1 MMQKHVVG
9 NKAVAALLAVNFAV
23 SMAACG
29 GNGTQGQPSG
39 AGSASTAGESR
50 VSKATAA
57 FFDSKTEIPA
67 EQAFG
72 TKSVWFDKGSGVD
85 IDDESTVDW
94 ESRVSKAT
102 AAFFDSKTEI
112 PAEQAFGTKS
122 VWFDKGSGVD
132 IDDEST
138 VDYIYVFD
146 GKGSV
151 TAYQTGYYPST
162 DNGAVTTTYGDL
174 LGLSEDELIQLAK
187 DRDKDCF
194 DNARENYLSTSAKF
208 FADKAEQDTSK
219 AEEITKKGEEFQK
232 TLSKTEYE
240 EPAAKPFYLKA
251 NSSEEMLSAEQDT
264 SKAEEITKKGEE
276 FQKTLSKTEYEEPA
290 AKPFYLKANSSEE
303 MLSLQIRRF
312 NEQYADYYLEDSSN
326 AGTFET
332 VNKDLELK
340 PIDAVQLDGMRLQ
353 GYSRIVTSV
362 GPNNKGFT
370 GMEQ

>member
-9 NKAVAALLAVNFAV
+9 NKAIAALLAVGFAV

-39 AGSASTAGESR
+39 TGSASTAGESR

-57 FFDSKTEIPA
+57 FFDSKT
-67 EQAFG
+67 
-72 TKSVWFDKGSGVD
+72 D
-85 IDDESTVDW
+85 
-94 ESRVSKAT
+94 
-102 AAFFDSKTEI
+102 I

-146 GKGSV
+146 GKGSGTV
-151 TAYQTGYYPST
+151 YQTGYYPST

-251 NSSEEMLSAEQDT
+251 NSSEEMLS
-264 SKAEEITKKGEE
+264 
-276 FQKTLSKTEYEEPA
+276 F
-290 AKPFYLKANSSEE
+290 
-303 MLSLQIRRF
+303 QIRRF

>member
-1 MMQKHVVG
+1 MTQHHVVG
-9 NKAVAALLAVNFAV
+9 NKAVAALLAVGLAV
-23 SMAACG
+23 SMGACG
-29 GNGTQGQPSG
+29 GNGAQDQPSG
-39 AGSASTAGESR
+39 TGSASTAGESR

-85 IDDESTVDW
+85 IDDESTVDC
-94 ESRVSKAT
+94 
-102 AAFFDSKTEI
+102 
-112 PAEQAFGTKS
+112 
-122 VWFDKGSGVD
+122 
-132 IDDEST
+132 
-138 VDYIYVFD
+138 IYVFD

-251 NSSEEMLSAEQDT
+251 NSSEEMLS
-264 SKAEEITKKGEE
+264 
-276 FQKTLSKTEYEEPA
+276 F
-290 AKPFYLKANSSEE
+290 
-303 MLSLQIRRF
+303 QIRRF

-340 PIDAVQLDGMRLQ
+340 PIDTVQLDGMRLQ

-362 GPNNKGFT
+362 GPDNKGFT

>member
-1 MMQKHVVG
+1 MMQKHAVG
-9 NKAVAALLAVNFAV
+9 KRAVAALLAMGLAV
-23 SMAACG
+23 SMGACG
-29 GNGTQGQPSG
+29 GNGAQGQPSG
-39 AGSASTAGESR
+39 TGSASTAGESR

-57 FFDSKTEIPA
+57 FFDSKTEI
-67 EQAFG
+67 
-72 TKSVWFDKGSGVD
+72 S
-85 IDDESTVDW
+85 
-94 ESRVSKAT
+94 
-102 AAFFDSKTEI
+102 
-112 PAEQAFGTKS
+112 AEQAFGTKS

-162 DNGAVTTTYGDL
+162 DNGEVTTTYGDL
-174 LGLSEDELIQLAK
+174 PGLSEDELIQLAK

-232 TLSKTEYE
+232 TLSMTEYE

-251 NSSEEMLSAEQDT
+251 NSSEEMLS
-264 SKAEEITKKGEE
+264 
-276 FQKTLSKTEYEEPA
+276 F
-290 AKPFYLKANSSEE
+290 
-303 MLSLQIRRF
+303 QIRRF
-312 NEQYADYYLEDSSN
+312 NEQYADYYLKGSSN

>member
-1 MMQKHVVG
+1 MMQKHAVG
-9 NKAVAALLAVNFAV
+9 NKAVAALLAVGLAV
-23 SMAACG
+23 SMGACG
-29 GNGTQGQPSG
+29 GNGAQGQPSG
-39 AGSASTAGESR
+39 TGSASTAGESR

-72 TKSVWFDKGSGVD
+72 TKSVWFV
-85 IDDESTVDW
+85 
-94 ESRVSKAT
+94 
-102 AAFFDSKTEI
+102 
-112 PAEQAFGTKS
+112 
-122 VWFDKGSGVD
+122 KGSGVD

-251 NSSEEMLSAEQDT
+251 NSSEEMLS
-264 SKAEEITKKGEE
+264 
-276 FQKTLSKTEYEEPA
+276 FQIS
-290 AKPFYLKANSSEE
+290 
-303 MLSLQIRRF
+303 RF
-312 NEQYADYYLEDSSN
+312 NEKSADRYLEGSGDVE
-326 AGTFET
+326 TFPT
-332 VNKDLELK
+332 VNTDLDLE
-340 PIDAVQLDGMRLQ
+340 PIDTVQLDGMRLQ

-362 GPNNKGFT
+362 GPDNKGFT

>member
-1 MMQKHVVG
+1 MMQKHAVG
-9 NKAVAALLAVNFAV
+9 NKAVAALLAVGLAV
-23 SMAACG
+23 SMGACG
-29 GNGTQGQPSG
+29 GNGAQGQPSG
-39 AGSASTAGESR
+39 TGSASAAG
-50 VSKATAA
+50 
-57 FFDSKTEIPA
+57 
-67 EQAFG
+67 
-72 TKSVWFDKGSGVD
+72 
-85 IDDESTVDW
+85 

-162 DNGAVTTTYGDL
+162 DNGEVTTTYGDL

-232 TLSKTEYE
+232 TLSMTEYE

-251 NSSEEMLSAEQDT
+251 NSSEEMLS
-264 SKAEEITKKGEE
+264 
-276 FQKTLSKTEYEEPA
+276 F
-290 AKPFYLKANSSEE
+290 
-303 MLSLQIRRF
+303 QIRRF
-312 NEQYADYYLEDSSN
+312 NEQYADYYLKDSSN

>member
-1 MMQKHVVG
+1 MMQKHAVG
-9 NKAVAALLAVNFAV
+9 KRAVAALLAVGLAV
-23 SMAACG
+23 SMGACG
-29 GNGTQGQPSG
+29 GNGAQGQPSG
-39 AGSASTAGESR
+39 TGSASTAGESR

-57 FFDSKTEIPA
+57 FFDSKTEI
-67 EQAFG
+67 
-72 TKSVWFDKGSGVD
+72 S
-85 IDDESTVDW
+85 
-94 ESRVSKAT
+94 
-102 AAFFDSKTEI
+102 
-112 PAEQAFGTKS
+112 AEQAFGTKS

-162 DNGAVTTTYGDL
+162 DNGEVTTTYGDL

-194 DNARENYLSTSAKF
+194 DNARENYLSASAKF

-219 AEEITKKGEEFQK
+219 AEEIIKKGEEFQK

-251 NSSEEMLSAEQDT
+251 NSSEEMLS
-264 SKAEEITKKGEE
+264 
-276 FQKTLSKTEYEEPA
+276 F
-290 AKPFYLKANSSEE
+290 
-303 MLSLQIRRF
+303 QIRRF
-312 NEQYADYYLEDSSN
+312 NEQYADYYLKDSSN

>member
-9 NKAVAALLAVNFAV
+9 NKAIAALLAVGFAV

-39 AGSASTAGESR
+39 TGSASTAG
-50 VSKATAA
+50 
-57 FFDSKTEIPA
+57 
-67 EQAFG
+67 
-72 TKSVWFDKGSGVD
+72 
-85 IDDESTVDW
+85 

-151 TAYQTGYYPST
+151 TVYQTEYYPST

-251 NSSEEMLSAEQDT
+251 NSSEEMVS
-264 SKAEEITKKGEE
+264 
-276 FQKTLSKTEYEEPA
+276 F
-290 AKPFYLKANSSEE
+290 
-303 MLSLQIRRF
+303 QIRRF
-312 NEQYADYYLEDSSN
+312 NEQSADRYLEGSGDVE
-326 AGTFET
+326 TFAT
-332 VNKDLELK
+332 VNTDLDLQ

>member
-1 MMQKHVVG
+1 MMQKHAVG
-9 NKAVAALLAVNFAV
+9 KRAVAALLAVGLAV
-23 SMAACG
+23 SMGACG
-29 GNGTQGQPSG
+29 GNGAQGQSG
-39 AGSASTAGESR
+39 TGSASTAG
-50 VSKATAA
+50 
-57 FFDSKTEIPA
+57 
-67 EQAFG
+67 
-72 TKSVWFDKGSGVD
+72 
-85 IDDESTVDW
+85 

-162 DNGAVTTTYGDL
+162 DNGEVTTTYGDL

-251 NSSEEMLSAEQDT
+251 NSSEEMLS
-264 SKAEEITKKGEE
+264 
-276 FQKTLSKTEYEEPA
+276 F
-290 AKPFYLKANSSEE
+290 
-303 MLSLQIRRF
+303 QIRRF
-312 NEQYADYYLEDSSN
+312 NEQYADYYLKDSSN

>member
-1 MMQKHVVG
+1 MTQHHVVG
-9 NKAVAALLAVNFAV
+9 NKAVAALLAVGLAV
-23 SMAACG
+23 SMGACG
-29 GNGTQGQPSG
+29 GNGAQGQPSG
-39 AGSASTAGESR
+39 TGSASTAGESR

-72 TKSVWFDKGSGVD
+72 TKSVWFDKGSEED
-85 IDDESTVDW
+85 LSED
-94 ESRVSKAT
+94 A
-102 AAFFDSKTEI
+102 
-112 PAEQAFGTKS
+112 
-122 VWFDKGSGVD
+122 
-132 IDDEST
+132 T

-146 GKGSV
+146 GSGGV
-151 TAYQTGYYPST
+151 TAYQTGYAPT
-162 DNGAVTTTYGDL
+162 DTGIGPVTTTYGDL

-240 EPAAKPFYLKA
+240 EPAAKPSYLKA
-251 NSSEEMLSAEQDT
+251 NSSEEMLS
-264 SKAEEITKKGEE
+264 
-276 FQKTLSKTEYEEPA
+276 F
-290 AKPFYLKANSSEE
+290 
-303 MLSLQIRRF
+303 QIRRF
-312 NEQYADYYLEDSSN
+312 NEQYADYYLKDSSN

>member
-9 NKAVAALLAVNFAV
+9 NKAVAALLAVGLAV
-23 SMAACG
+23 SMGACG
-29 GNGTQGQPSG
+29 GNGAQGQPSG
-39 AGSASTAGESR
+39 AGSASTAG
-50 VSKATAA
+50 
-57 FFDSKTEIPA
+57 
-67 EQAFG
+67 
-72 TKSVWFDKGSGVD
+72 
-85 IDDESTVDW
+85 

-194 DNARENYLSTSAKF
+194 DNARENYLATSAKF

-232 TLSKTEYE
+232 TLSMTEYE

-251 NSSEEMLSAEQDT
+251 NSSEEMLS
-264 SKAEEITKKGEE
+264 
-276 FQKTLSKTEYEEPA
+276 F
-290 AKPFYLKANSSEE
+290 
-303 MLSLQIRRF
+303 QIRRF

-362 GPNNKGFT
+362 GLNNKGFT

>member
-1 MMQKHVVG
+1 MKTDMG
-9 NKAVAALLAVNFAV
+9 KALAALVAVGISV
-23 SMAACG
+23 SVAACG
-29 GNGTQGQPSG
+29 GNNVQGAQQGTS
-39 AGSASTAGESR
+39 SATADGGER
-50 VSKATAA
+50 VSKATAV

-67 EQAFG
+67 EKAFG

-85 IDDESTVDW
+85 LSED
-94 ESRVSKAT
+94 A
-102 AAFFDSKTEI
+102 
-112 PAEQAFGTKS
+112 
-122 VWFDKGSGVD
+122 
-132 IDDEST
+132 T

-146 GKGSV
+146 GSGGV
-151 TAYQTGYYPST
+151 TAYQTGYYPPST
-162 DNGAVTTTYGDL
+162 GIGAVTTTYGDL
-174 LGLSEDELIQLAK
+174 LGLSEEGLIQLAK

-194 DNARENYLSTSAKF
+194 DNARENYLATSAKF

-240 EPAAKPFYLKA
+240 EPAAKPSYLKA
-251 NSSEEMLSAEQDT
+251 NSSEEMLS
-264 SKAEEITKKGEE
+264 
-276 FQKTLSKTEYEEPA
+276 F
-290 AKPFYLKANSSEE
+290 
-303 MLSLQIRRF
+303 QIRRF

>member
-39 AGSASTAGESR
+39 AGSASTAG
-50 VSKATAA
+50 
-57 FFDSKTEIPA
+57 
-67 EQAFG
+67 
-72 TKSVWFDKGSGVD
+72 
-85 IDDESTVDW
+85 

-194 DNARENYLSTSAKF
+194 DNARENYLATSAKF

-240 EPAAKPFYLKA
+240 EPAAKP
-251 NSSEEMLSAEQDT
+251 S
-264 SKAEEITKKGEE
+264 
-276 FQKTLSKTEYEEPA
+276 
-290 AKPFYLKANSSEE
+290 YLKANSSEE

>member
-1 MMQKHVVG
+1 MMQKHAVG
-9 NKAVAALLAVNFAV
+9 NKAVAALLAVGLAV
-23 SMAACG
+23 SMGACG
-29 GNGTQGQPSG
+29 GNGAQGQPSG
-39 AGSASTAGESR
+39 TGSASAAGESR
-50 VSKATAA
+50 V
-57 FFDSKTEIPA
+57 P
-67 EQAFG
+67 
-72 TKSVWFDKGSGVD
+72 
-85 IDDESTVDW
+85 
-94 ESRVSKAT
+94 KAT

-162 DNGAVTTTYGDL
+162 DNGEVTTTYGDL

-232 TLSKTEYE
+232 TLSMTEYK

-251 NSSEEMLSAEQDT
+251 DSSEEMLS
-264 SKAEEITKKGEE
+264 
-276 FQKTLSKTEYEEPA
+276 F
-290 AKPFYLKANSSEE
+290 
-303 MLSLQIRRF
+303 QIRRF
-312 NEQYADYYLEDSSN
+312 NEQYADYYLKDSSN

>member
-9 NKAVAALLAVNFAV
+9 NKAVTALLAVSFAV

-39 AGSASTAGESR
+39 AGSASTAG
-50 VSKATAA
+50 
-57 FFDSKTEIPA
+57 
-67 EQAFG
+67 
-72 TKSVWFDKGSGVD
+72 
-85 IDDESTVDW
+85 

-194 DNARENYLSTSAKF
+194 DNARENYLATSAKF

-251 NSSEEMLSAEQDT
+251 NSSEEMLS
-264 SKAEEITKKGEE
+264 
-276 FQKTLSKTEYEEPA
+276 F
-290 AKPFYLKANSSEE
+290 
-303 MLSLQIRRF
+303 QIRRF

>member
-9 NKAVAALLAVNFAV
+9 NKAIAALLAVGFAV

-39 AGSASTAGESR
+39 TGSASTAG
-50 VSKATAA
+50 
-57 FFDSKTEIPA
+57 
-67 EQAFG
+67 
-72 TKSVWFDKGSGVD
+72 
-85 IDDESTVDW
+85 

-232 TLSKTEYE
+232 TLSMTEYE

-251 NSSEEMLSAEQDT
+251 NSSEEMLS
-264 SKAEEITKKGEE
+264 
-276 FQKTLSKTEYEEPA
+276 F
-290 AKPFYLKANSSEE
+290 
-303 MLSLQIRRF
+303 QIRRF
-312 NEQYADYYLEDSSN
+312 NEQYADYYLKGSSN

-353 GYSRIVTSV
+353 GYSRIITSV

>member
-1 MMQKHVVG
+1 MTQHHVVG
-9 NKAVAALLAVNFAV
+9 NKAVAALLAVGLAV
-23 SMAACG
+23 SMGACG
-29 GNGTQGQPSG
+29 GNGAQGQPSG
-39 AGSASTAGESR
+39 TGSASTAGESR
-50 VSKATAA
+50 VSKATGA
-57 FFDSKTEIPA
+57 FFDSKTEI
-67 EQAFG
+67 
-72 TKSVWFDKGSGVD
+72 S
-85 IDDESTVDW
+85 
-94 ESRVSKAT
+94 
-102 AAFFDSKTEI
+102 
-112 PAEQAFGTKS
+112 AEQAFGTKS

-162 DNGAVTTTYGDL
+162 DNGEVTTTYGDL

-251 NSSEEMLSAEQDT
+251 NSSEEMLS
-264 SKAEEITKKGEE
+264 
-276 FQKTLSKTEYEEPA
+276 F
-290 AKPFYLKANSSEE
+290 
-303 MLSLQIRRF
+303 QIRHF
-312 NEQYADYYLEDSSN
+312 NEQYADYYLKDSSN

-362 GPNNKGFT
+362 GQNNKGFT

>member
-1 MMQKHVVG
+1 MTQHHAVG
-9 NKAVAALLAVNFAV
+9 NKAVAALLAVGLAV
-23 SMAACG
+23 SMGACG
-29 GNGTQGQPSG
+29 GNGAQGQPSG
-39 AGSASTAGESR
+39 TGSASAAG
-50 VSKATAA
+50 
-57 FFDSKTEIPA
+57 
-67 EQAFG
+67 
-72 TKSVWFDKGSGVD
+72 
-85 IDDESTVDW
+85 

-219 AEEITKKGEEFQK
+219 AEEIIKKGEEFQK
-232 TLSKTEYE
+232 TLSMTEYE

-251 NSSEEMLSAEQDT
+251 NSSEEMLS
-264 SKAEEITKKGEE
+264 
-276 FQKTLSKTEYEEPA
+276 F
-290 AKPFYLKANSSEE
+290 
-303 MLSLQIRRF
+303 QIRRF
-312 NEQYADYYLEDSSN
+312 NEQHADYYLKDSSN
-326 AGTFET
+326 VGTFET

>member
-1 MMQKHVVG
+1 MMQKHAVG
-9 NKAVAALLAVNFAV
+9 KRAVAALLAVGLAV
-23 SMAACG
+23 SMGACG
-29 GNGTQGQPSG
+29 GNGAQGQPSG
-39 AGSASTAGESR
+39 TGSASTAG
-50 VSKATAA
+50 
-57 FFDSKTEIPA
+57 
-67 EQAFG
+67 
-72 TKSVWFDKGSGVD
+72 
-85 IDDESTVDW
+85 

-162 DNGAVTTTYGDL
+162 DNGEVTTTYGDL

-187 DRDKDCF
+187 DRDKYCF

-232 TLSKTEYE
+232 TLSMTEYE

-251 NSSEEMLSAEQDT
+251 NSSEEMLS
-264 SKAEEITKKGEE
+264 
-276 FQKTLSKTEYEEPA
+276 F
-290 AKPFYLKANSSEE
+290 
-303 MLSLQIRRF
+303 QIRRF
-312 NEQYADYYLEDSSN
+312 NEQYADYYLEGSSN

-362 GPNNKGFT
+362 GPDNKGFT

>member
-9 NKAVAALLAVNFAV
+9 NKAIAALLAVGFAV

-39 AGSASTAGESR
+39 TGSASTAGESR

-57 FFDSKTEIPA
+57 FFDSKT
-67 EQAFG
+67 
-72 TKSVWFDKGSGVD
+72 D
-85 IDDESTVDW
+85 
-94 ESRVSKAT
+94 
-102 AAFFDSKTEI
+102 I

-162 DNGAVTTTYGDL
+162 NNGAVTTTYGDL

-251 NSSEEMLSAEQDT
+251 NSSEEMLS
-264 SKAEEITKKGEE
+264 
-276 FQKTLSKTEYEEPA
+276 F
-290 AKPFYLKANSSEE
+290 
-303 MLSLQIRRF
+303 QIRRF

>member
-9 NKAVAALLAVNFAV
+9 NKAVAALLAVSFAV

-39 AGSASTAGESR
+39 AGSASTAG
-50 VSKATAA
+50 
-57 FFDSKTEIPA
+57 
-67 EQAFG
+67 
-72 TKSVWFDKGSGVD
+72 
-85 IDDESTVDW
+85 

-251 NSSEEMLSAEQDT
+251 NSSEEMLS
-264 SKAEEITKKGEE
+264 
-276 FQKTLSKTEYEEPA
+276 F
-290 AKPFYLKANSSEE
+290 
-303 MLSLQIRRF
+303 QIRRF

-332 VNKDLELK
+332 VNKDLEL
-340 PIDAVQLDGMRLQ
+340 
-353 GYSRIVTSV
+353 
-362 GPNNKGFT
+362 
-370 GMEQ
+370 

>member
-1 MMQKHVVG
+1 MMQKHVAG
-9 NKAVAALLAVNFAV
+9 NKAVAALLAVSFAV

-39 AGSASTAGESR
+39 AGSASTAG
-50 VSKATAA
+50 
-57 FFDSKTEIPA
+57 
-67 EQAFG
+67 
-72 TKSVWFDKGSGVD
+72 
-85 IDDESTVDW
+85 

-251 NSSEEMLSAEQDT
+251 NSSEEMLS
-264 SKAEEITKKGEE
+264 
-276 FQKTLSKTEYEEPA
+276 F
-290 AKPFYLKANSSEE
+290 
-303 MLSLQIRRF
+303 QIRRF

>member
-9 NKAVAALLAVNFAV
+9 NKAIAALLAVGFAV

-39 AGSASTAGESR
+39 TGSASTAGESR

-57 FFDSKTEIPA
+57 FFDSKT
-67 EQAFG
+67 
-72 TKSVWFDKGSGVD
+72 D
-85 IDDESTVDW
+85 
-94 ESRVSKAT
+94 
-102 AAFFDSKTEI
+102 I

-232 TLSKTEYE
+232 ILSMTEYE

-251 NSSEEMLSAEQDT
+251 NSSEEMLS
-264 SKAEEITKKGEE
+264 
-276 FQKTLSKTEYEEPA
+276 F
-290 AKPFYLKANSSEE
+290 
-303 MLSLQIRRF
+303 QIRRF
-312 NEQYADYYLEDSSN
+312 NEQYADYYLKDSSN

>member
-1 MMQKHVVG
+1 MTQHHVVG
-9 NKAVAALLAVNFAV
+9 NKAVAALLAVGLAV
-23 SMAACG
+23 SMGACG
-29 GNGTQGQPSG
+29 GNGAQGQPSG
-39 AGSASTAGESR
+39 TGSASTAG
-50 VSKATAA
+50 
-57 FFDSKTEIPA
+57 
-67 EQAFG
+67 
-72 TKSVWFDKGSGVD
+72 
-85 IDDESTVDW
+85 

-162 DNGAVTTTYGDL
+162 DNGEVTTTYGDL

-251 NSSEEMLSAEQDT
+251 NSSEEMLS
-264 SKAEEITKKGEE
+264 
-276 FQKTLSKTEYEEPA
+276 F
-290 AKPFYLKANSSEE
+290 
-303 MLSLQIRRF
+303 QIRHF
-312 NEQYADYYLEDSSN
+312 NEQYADYYLKDSSN

-362 GPNNKGFT
+362 GQNNKGFT

>member
-1 MMQKHVVG
+1 MMQKHAVG
-9 NKAVAALLAVNFAV
+9 NKAVAALLAVGLAV
-23 SMAACG
+23 SMGACG
-29 GNGTQGQPSG
+29 GNGAQGQPSG
-39 AGSASTAGESR
+39 TGSASAAG
-50 VSKATAA
+50 
-57 FFDSKTEIPA
+57 
-67 EQAFG
+67 
-72 TKSVWFDKGSGVD
+72 
-85 IDDESTVDW
+85 

-162 DNGAVTTTYGDL
+162 DNGEVTTTYRDL

-194 DNARENYLSTSAKF
+194 DNARENYLSASAKF

-219 AEEITKKGEEFQK
+219 AEEIIKKGEEFQK

-251 NSSEEMLSAEQDT
+251 NSSEEMLS
-264 SKAEEITKKGEE
+264 
-276 FQKTLSKTEYEEPA
+276 F
-290 AKPFYLKANSSEE
+290 
-303 MLSLQIRRF
+303 QIRRF
-312 NEQYADYYLEDSSN
+312 NEQYADYYLKDSSN

>member
-1 MMQKHVVG
+1 MMQKHAVG
-9 NKAVAALLAVNFAV
+9 NKAVAALLAVGLAV
-23 SMAACG
+23 SMGACG
-29 GNGTQGQPSG
+29 GNGAQGQPSG
-39 AGSASTAGESR
+39 TGSASAAG
-50 VSKATAA
+50 
-57 FFDSKTEIPA
+57 
-67 EQAFG
+67 
-72 TKSVWFDKGSGVD
+72 
-85 IDDESTVDW
+85 

-162 DNGAVTTTYGDL
+162 DNGEVTTTYGDL

-232 TLSKTEYE
+232 TLSMTEYE

-251 NSSEEMLSAEQDT
+251 NSSEEMLS
-264 SKAEEITKKGEE
+264 
-276 FQKTLSKTEYEEPA
+276 F
-290 AKPFYLKANSSEE
+290 
-303 MLSLQIRRF
+303 QIRRF
-312 NEQYADYYLEDSSN
+312 NEQYADYYLKDSSN

-362 GPNNKGFT
+362 GLNNKGFT

>member
-1 MMQKHVVG
+1 MTQHHTVG
-9 NKAVAALLAVNFAV
+9 KRAVAALLAVGLAV
-23 SMAACG
+23 SMGACG
-29 GNGTQGQPSG
+29 GNGAQGQPSG
-39 AGSASTAGESR
+39 TGSASAAG
-50 VSKATAA
+50 
-57 FFDSKTEIPA
+57 
-67 EQAFG
+67 
-72 TKSVWFDKGSGVD
+72 
-85 IDDESTVDW
+85 

-162 DNGAVTTTYGDL
+162 DNGEVTTTYGDL

-232 TLSKTEYE
+232 TLSMTEYK

-251 NSSEEMLSAEQDT
+251 DSSEEMLS
-264 SKAEEITKKGEE
+264 
-276 FQKTLSKTEYEEPA
+276 F
-290 AKPFYLKANSSEE
+290 
-303 MLSLQIRRF
+303 QIRRF
-312 NEQYADYYLEDSSN
+312 NEQYADYYLKDSSN

>member
-1 MMQKHVVG
+1 MMQKHAVG
-9 NKAVAALLAVNFAV
+9 KRAVAALLAVGLAV
-23 SMAACG
+23 SMGACG
-29 GNGTQGQPSG
+29 GNGAQGQPSG
-39 AGSASTAGESR
+39 TGSASTAGESR
-50 VSKATAA
+50 VA
-57 FFDSKTEIPA
+57 
-67 EQAFG
+67 
-72 TKSVWFDKGSGVD
+72 
-85 IDDESTVDW
+85 
-94 ESRVSKAT
+94 KAT

-162 DNGAVTTTYGDL
+162 DNGEVTTTYGDL

-251 NSSEEMLSAEQDT
+251 NSSEEMLS
-264 SKAEEITKKGEE
+264 
-276 FQKTLSKTEYEEPA
+276 F
-290 AKPFYLKANSSEE
+290 
-303 MLSLQIRRF
+303 QIRRF
-312 NEQYADYYLEDSSN
+312 NEQYADYYLKDSSN

>member
-1 MMQKHVVG
+1 MMQKHAVG
-9 NKAVAALLAVNFAV
+9 KRAVAALLAVGLAV
-23 SMAACG
+23 SMGACG
-29 GNGTQGQPSG
+29 GNGAQGQPSG
-39 AGSASTAGESR
+39 TGSASTAGESR

-57 FFDSKTEIPA
+57 FFDSKTEI
-67 EQAFG
+67 
-72 TKSVWFDKGSGVD
+72 S
-85 IDDESTVDW
+85 
-94 ESRVSKAT
+94 
-102 AAFFDSKTEI
+102 
-112 PAEQAFGTKS
+112 AEQAFGTKS

-162 DNGAVTTTYGDL
+162 DNGEVTTTYGDL

-194 DNARENYLSTSAKF
+194 DNARENYLSASAKF

-219 AEEITKKGEEFQK
+219 AEEIIKKGEEFQK
-232 TLSKTEYE
+232 TLSMTEYE

-251 NSSEEMLSAEQDT
+251 NSSEEMLS
-264 SKAEEITKKGEE
+264 
-276 FQKTLSKTEYEEPA
+276 F
-290 AKPFYLKANSSEE
+290 
-303 MLSLQIRRF
+303 QIRRF
-312 NEQYADYYLEDSSN
+312 NEQYADYYLKDSSN

-362 GPNNKGFT
+362 GLNNKGFT

>member
-9 NKAVAALLAVNFAV
+9 NKAVAALLAVSFAV

-39 AGSASTAGESR
+39 AGSASTAG
-50 VSKATAA
+50 
-57 FFDSKTEIPA
+57 
-67 EQAFG
+67 
-72 TKSVWFDKGSGVD
+72 
-85 IDDESTVDW
+85 

-194 DNARENYLSTSAKF
+194 DNARENYLATSAKF
-208 FADKAEQDTSK
+208 FADK
-219 AEEITKKGEEFQK
+219 
-232 TLSKTEYE
+232 
-240 EPAAKPFYLKA
+240 
-251 NSSEEMLSAEQDT
+251 AEQDT

>member
-1 MMQKHVVG
+1 MMQKHAVG
-9 NKAVAALLAVNFAV
+9 NKAVAALLAVGLAV
-23 SMAACG
+23 SMGACG
-29 GNGTQGQPSG
+29 GNGAQGQPSG
-39 AGSASTAGESR
+39 TGSASAAG
-50 VSKATAA
+50 
-57 FFDSKTEIPA
+57 
-67 EQAFG
+67 
-72 TKSVWFDKGSGVD
+72 
-85 IDDESTVDW
+85 

-162 DNGAVTTTYGDL
+162 DNGEVTTTYGDL

-194 DNARENYLSTSAKF
+194 DNARENYLSASAKF

-219 AEEITKKGEEFQK
+219 AEEIIKKGEEFQK

-251 NSSEEMLSAEQDT
+251 NSSEEMLS
-264 SKAEEITKKGEE
+264 
-276 FQKTLSKTEYEEPA
+276 F
-290 AKPFYLKANSSEE
+290 
-303 MLSLQIRRF
+303 QIRRF
-312 NEQYADYYLEDSSN
+312 NEQYADYYLKDSSN

-340 PIDAVQLDGMRLQ
+340 PIDAVQLDGMHLQ

-362 GPNNKGFT
+362 GLNNKGFT

>member
-9 NKAVAALLAVNFAV
+9 NKAIAALLAVGFAV

-39 AGSASTAGESR
+39 TGSASTAGESR

-57 FFDSKTEIPA
+57 FFDSKT
-67 EQAFG
+67 
-72 TKSVWFDKGSGVD
+72 D
-85 IDDESTVDW
+85 
-94 ESRVSKAT
+94 
-102 AAFFDSKTEI
+102 I

-232 TLSKTEYE
+232 ILSMTEYE

-251 NSSEEMLSAEQDT
+251 NSSEEMLS
-264 SKAEEITKKGEE
+264 
-276 FQKTLSKTEYEEPA
+276 F
-290 AKPFYLKANSSEE
+290 
-303 MLSLQIRRF
+303 QIRRF
-312 NEQYADYYLEDSSN
+312 NEQYADYYLKGSSN

>member
-9 NKAVAALLAVNFAV
+9 NKAVAALLAVSFAV

-39 AGSASTAGESR
+39 AGSASTAG
-50 VSKATAA
+50 
-57 FFDSKTEIPA
+57 
-67 EQAFG
+67 
-72 TKSVWFDKGSGVD
+72 
-85 IDDESTVDW
+85 

-240 EPAAKPFYLKA
+240 EPAAKPSYLKA
-251 NSSEEMLSAEQDT
+251 NSSEEMLS
-264 SKAEEITKKGEE
+264 
-276 FQKTLSKTEYEEPA
+276 F
-290 AKPFYLKANSSEE
+290 
-303 MLSLQIRRF
+303 QIRRF

>member
-9 NKAVAALLAVNFAV
+9 NKAVTALLAVSFAV

-39 AGSASTAGESR
+39 AGSASTAR
-50 VSKATAA
+50 
-57 FFDSKTEIPA
+57 
-67 EQAFG
+67 
-72 TKSVWFDKGSGVD
+72 
-85 IDDESTVDW
+85 

-240 EPAAKPFYLKA
+240 EPAAKPSYLKA
-251 NSSEEMLSAEQDT
+251 NSSEEMLS
-264 SKAEEITKKGEE
+264 
-276 FQKTLSKTEYEEPA
+276 F
-290 AKPFYLKANSSEE
+290 
-303 MLSLQIRRF
+303 QIRRF

>member
-1 MMQKHVVG
+1 MMQKHAVG
-9 NKAVAALLAVNFAV
+9 KRAVAALLAVGLAV
-23 SMAACG
+23 SMGACG
-29 GNGTQGQPSG
+29 GNGAQGQPSG
-39 AGSASTAGESR
+39 TGSASTAG
-50 VSKATAA
+50 
-57 FFDSKTEIPA
+57 
-67 EQAFG
+67 
-72 TKSVWFDKGSGVD
+72 
-85 IDDESTVDW
+85 

-162 DNGAVTTTYGDL
+162 DNGEVTTTYGDL

-251 NSSEEMLSAEQDT
+251 NSSEEMLS
-264 SKAEEITKKGEE
+264 
-276 FQKTLSKTEYEEPA
+276 F
-290 AKPFYLKANSSEE
+290 
-303 MLSLQIRRF
+303 QIRRF
-312 NEQYADYYLEDSSN
+312 NEQYADYYLKDSSN

>member
-1 MMQKHVVG
+1 MTQHHVVG
-9 NKAVAALLAVNFAV
+9 NKAVAALLAVGLAV
-23 SMAACG
+23 SMVACG
-29 GNGTQGQPSG
+29 GNGAQDQPSG
-39 AGSASTAGESR
+39 TGSASTAG
-50 VSKATAA
+50 
-57 FFDSKTEIPA
+57 
-67 EQAFG
+67 
-72 TKSVWFDKGSGVD
+72 
-85 IDDESTVDW
+85 

-251 NSSEEMLSAEQDT
+251 NSSEEMLS
-264 SKAEEITKKGEE
+264 
-276 FQKTLSKTEYEEPA
+276 F
-290 AKPFYLKANSSEE
+290 
-303 MLSLQIRRF
+303 QIRRF

-340 PIDAVQLDGMRLQ
+340 PIDTVQLDGMRLQ

-362 GPNNKGFT
+362 GPDNKGFT

>member
-1 MMQKHVVG
+1 MMQKHAVG
-9 NKAVAALLAVNFAV
+9 KRAVAALLAVGLAV
-23 SMAACG
+23 SMGACG
-29 GNGTQGQPSG
+29 GNGAQGQPSG
-39 AGSASTAGESR
+39 TGSASTAG
-50 VSKATAA
+50 
-57 FFDSKTEIPA
+57 
-67 EQAFG
+67 
-72 TKSVWFDKGSGVD
+72 
-85 IDDESTVDW
+85 

-162 DNGAVTTTYGDL
+162 DNGEVTTTYGDL

-194 DNARENYLSTSAKF
+194 DNARENYLSASAKF

-251 NSSEEMLSAEQDT
+251 NSSEEMLS
-264 SKAEEITKKGEE
+264 
-276 FQKTLSKTEYEEPA
+276 F
-290 AKPFYLKANSSEE
+290 
-303 MLSLQIRRF
+303 QIRRF
-312 NEQYADYYLEDSSN
+312 NEQYADYYLKDSSN